1 MDKYQ
6 VTKYKHQFFSPLRA
20 LTYAFKDLSEYD
32 LIISSASA
40 ESKYVRHRTD
50 SLHICYCHTPIRYYW
65 SDYDWYRKNPPFGK
79 LNWLAQIALPV
90 LIGPLRWFD
99 FKMSQRVNKYVANSK
114 FVAARIQKYYHRD
127 SEVIY
132 PPIVTNRFALPRD
145 PKDYYVIVG
154 RQVAYKRL
162 DLAIDAFNELG
173 LTLKISGS
181 GEEAAKQKL
190 RSKENIEFLGRVSDE
205 ELAKLFSEAKA
216 FIFPPEE
223 DFGMIPVEAMS
234 AGCPV
239 IAYGSGGALE
249 SVVDGQTG
257 VFFSEQT
264 PESLIEAVK
273 RFETMHFDEKSVR
286 ARAAEF
292 DVSVFRERMG
302 AFIEA
307 EWVGF
312 QTKQT
317 K

>member
-1 MDKYQ
+1 M
-6 VTKYKHQFFSPLRA
+6 TKYKHQFFSPLRA

-40 ESKYVRHRTD
+40 ESKYVKNRKD
-50 SLHICYCHTPIRYYW
+50 ALHICYCHTPIRYYW

-79 LNWLAQIALPV
+79 LNWLAQVALPI

-99 FKMSQRVNKYVANSK
+99 FKMSQRVNLYVANSS
-114 FVAARIQKYYHRD
+114 FVAARIRKYYHRD
-127 SEVIY
+127 STVIY
-132 PPIVTNRFALPRD
+132 PPIVTNRFVLPRN

-181 GEEAAKQKL
+181 GEEATKQKL
-190 RSKENIEFLGRVSDE
+190 RSKDNIEFLGRVSDDD
-205 ELAKLFSEAKA
+205 LAKLFSEAKG

-257 VFFSEQT
+257 VFFFEQT
-264 PESLIEAVK
+264 PASLIEAVR
-273 RFETMHFDEKSVR
+273 RFETMSFEEKTVR

-292 DVSVFRERMG
+292 DVSVFRTKIAEY
-302 AFIEA
+302 IENS
-307 EWVGF
+307 WSKF
-312 QTKQT
+312 TITK